1 MVVRHH
7 CVPLK
12 GHPYPLKVQVFSS
25 VHSNFHAC
33 MRFPSH
39 LNLIG
44 KTIPQN
50 SVLYLPRDFEEN
62 NQRLQSSS
70 TGPVGEKKNSEKT
83 SGGLLMSLMLVVN
96 IFSFGHESPV
106 LATFNKE
113 IAETTTTTVR
123 IMFGKRSRF
132 SLEIFLLMNPYLAPR
147 KIIFNSRN

>member
-1 MVVRHH
+1 MLLLTSKTAKKKQCHTVN
-7 CVPLK
+7 LATT
-12 GHPYPLKVQVFSS
+12 GH
-25 VHSNFHAC
+25 

-106 LATFNKE
+106 LATINKE

-147 KIIFNSRN
+147 KIIFTSRN